1 MCWEMQKKVIHKEN
15 LAQVLHEISEK
26 LEIEEL
32 KNSVLS
38 PQTNQSKSFNL
49 KSAKNSGKISQRS
62 EKGRNEE
69 VKELKEFKL
78 ENEIIKFSN
87 MLAQIMKSNK
97 QME

>member
-32 KNSVLS
+32 KNSILS

-69 VKELKEFKL
+69 VKEFKEFKL
-78 ENEIIKFSN
+78 ENEIIKFAS

>member
-1 MCWEMQKKVIHKEN
+1 MQKKVIHKEN

-32 KNSVLS
+32 KNSILS

-69 VKELKEFKL
+69 VKEFKEFKL
-78 ENEIIKFSN
+78 ENEIIKFAN